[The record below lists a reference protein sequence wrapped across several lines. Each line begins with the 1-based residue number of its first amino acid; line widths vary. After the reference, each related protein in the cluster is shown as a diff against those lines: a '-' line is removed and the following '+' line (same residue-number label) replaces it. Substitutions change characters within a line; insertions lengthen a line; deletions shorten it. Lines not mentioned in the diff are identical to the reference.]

1 MKKTF
6 KNRLAFMISAI
17 FTPPLVVALAILAIG
32 VYYSDRYELF
42 WLWVFAGILLLIGP
56 ASIYV
61 YVAYKKGKVSDINMS
76 EREERLRP
84 LIISLIGAIV
94 VMWVLMDREAPK
106 PLILLGMTL
115 VSELVIIIFVTI
127 FWKISLHLLAFS
139 SAVTLLA
146 YLFNPLAVLLYVFLV
161 PIGWARIYRK
171 RHTLSQVVAG
181 SLVGI
186 IVVLAIF
193 ILFNYPSG

>member
-1 MKKTF
+1 MTNNMKD
-6 KNRLAFMISAI
+6 RLAFFISAI
-17 FTPPLVVALAILAIG
+17 FTPPLVVTLAILAIA

-42 WLWVFAGILLLIGP
+42 WLWAFAGILLLIGP
-56 ASIYV
+56 ATIYV
-61 YVAYKKGKVSDINMS
+61 YFAYKKGAVSDINMS

-84 LIISLIGAIV
+84 LIISLIGAII
-94 VMWVLMDREAPK
+94 VMWVLMDRDAPK

-115 VSELVIIIFVTI
+115 VSELVIIIFVTV
-127 FWKISLHLLAFS
+127 FWKISLHALTYS
-139 SAVTLLA
+139 SAVTLLV
-146 YLFNPLAVLLYVFLV
+146 YLFNPLAAILYVFLL

-171 RHTLSQVVAG
+171 RHTLLQVVAG

-193 ILFNYPSG
+193 LLFNYPTS

>member
-1 MKKTF
+1 MKNSIKERF
-6 KNRLAFMISAI
+6 AFFISAI
-17 FTPPLVVALAILAIG
+17 FTPPLVVALAILAIAF
-32 VYYSDRYELF
+32 YYSDRYELF
-42 WLWVFAGILLLIGP
+42 WLWAAAGILLLIGP

-84 LIISLIGAIV
+84 LIISLIGAVI
-94 VMWVLMDREAPK
+94 VMWVLMDRNAPK

-115 VSELVIIIFVTI
+115 VSELVVIIFVTT
-127 FWKISLHLLAFS
+127 FWKISLHALAYS

-146 YLFNPLAVLLYVFLV
+146 YLFNPLAVVLYIFLV

-171 RHTLSQVVAG
+171 RHSLLQVIVG
-181 SLVGI
+181 SIVGLI
-186 IVVLAIF
+186 IVLAIF
-193 ILFNYPSG
+193 MLFDYPAG